1 MTGGTHT
8 TRRTAGARPARPA
21 RPHPAIA
28 RRRRAVRG
36 LPTRAELVALA
47 AAGLACGVAG
57 YWLATGPVLSVHG
70 VRASGYDRPDE
81 AALEA
86 ALTRAADRGGSLLAP
101 PVGTIRRAAVTFPWV
116 ADVYVARDWP
126 VGLVVQVTPARPVAI
141 GVPAHGARVLVNTRG
156 QVMGPAK
163 GVGGLPRIVM
173 PGAAPEAGRRI
184 PAGARAAL
192 QLVKFSTPQTAA
204 RFRKLRIERGRL
216 VGLLVN
222 GPELRLGTPTQLR
235 AKALAIEA
243 VLTDASAEEER
254 EATYLDVSVPDHP
267 ALGGLVAYTEP
278 VAAEPTSAATPSAG
292 TADPSAGTST
302 GAAEPTADP
311 AAGTGAQTQA
321 GAAGDTVQDP
331 SAGATDPSAA
341 TGQGVTS
348 DGSADPAAVEEPDPL
363 IDPVTTGGVSPSP
376 SSGG

>member
-8 TRRTAGARPARPA
+8 TRRTAGARPARPV

-36 LPTRAELVALA
+36 LPGRRELLALA

-57 YWLATGPVLSVHG
+57 YRLDNGPVLAVDG
-70 VRASGYDRPDE
+70 VRVSGYDRPDK

-86 ALTRAADRGGSLLAP
+86 AVARSADRGGSLLAP
-101 PVGTIRRAAVTFPWV
+101 PVGAIRRTAVTFPWV
-116 ADVYVARDWP
+116 EDVYVARDWP
-126 VGLVVQVTPARPVAI
+126 VGLVVQVTQARPIAI
-141 GVPAHGARVLVNTRG
+141 GVPARGGRVLISSRG
-156 QVMGPAK
+156 LVMGPAK
-163 GVGGLPRIVM
+163 GVGGLPRIIV
-173 PGAAPEAGRRI
+173 PGTAPEAGSRI

-192 QLVKFSTPQTAA
+192 QLVKFSTPETAA

-254 EATYLDVSVPDHP
+254 KATYLDVTVPDHP
-267 ALGGLVAYTEP
+267 AMGGLVAYTEP
-278 VAAEPTSAATPSAG
+278 VVTPAPAPAATPPAG
-292 TADPSAGTST
+292 TADP
-302 GAAEPTADP
+302 AAATPDP
-311 AAGTGAQTQA
+311 AAGTSGQTA
-321 GAAGDTVQDP
+321 PGTT
-331 SAGATDPSAA
+331 GATGQTPSDATADPSAA
-341 TGQGVTS
+341 TGQGVTT
-348 DGSADPAAVEEPDPL
+348 DGAADPSLAEPPDPL
-363 IDPVTTGGVSPSP
+363 IDPVTTTGVSASP